1 MPSPRSGHSA
11 VALPD
16 GRHLLLFGGG
26 DLKRDLFHSGC
37 ALLDTHTWR
46 WRSPR
51 IQVGSLERQHLC
63 LLDKQTMSAA
73 KGPPLQAPASP
84 ARHTLA
90 PCSWHGD
97 FI

>member
-37 ALLDTHTWR
+37 VLLDTHTWR
-46 WRSPR
+46 WRTPR
-51 IQVGSLERQHLC
+51 IQVRAGEAS
-63 LLDKQTMSAA
+63 
-73 KGPPLQAPASP
+73 PLQGA
-84 ARHTLA
+84 
-90 PCSWHGD
+90 C
-97 FI
+97 